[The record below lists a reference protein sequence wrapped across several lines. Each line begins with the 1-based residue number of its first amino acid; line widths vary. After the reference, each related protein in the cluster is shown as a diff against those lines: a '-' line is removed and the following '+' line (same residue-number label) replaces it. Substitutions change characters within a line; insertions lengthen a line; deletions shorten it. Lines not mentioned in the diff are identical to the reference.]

1 MRNCV
6 CGCGVALTLGAVA
19 VAAMAAE
26 GAERQSPAQVA
37 KAGST
42 FRYDACPLDP
52 RRAALWRAGRACP
65 RVSEDAMSGEVPAI
79 RRRIRELEQALAATP
94 GAYGRRRESLS
105 ARLDALQFRLLLK
118 NGGSIAEGGHLV
130 VADALL
136 TFKDAL
142 APRVLPSGRSMWGA
156 LGAPMLAE
164 ADARAIARAGSRRS
178 GTTRRVPAAF
188 AIAET
193 MPRTRVVPAGP
204 MLDTGM
210 GATMLAL
217 MPALPDPYEPVLA
230 ALLDKAAASA
240 EGGNSFIAHRYLLK
254 AEVASRSLSPSN
266 RRRYDAAVARIH
278 ADLRGDSEAVLVA
291 GTVGSPHDQGHA
303 GARPALFTS
312 AGRGADR
319 GRDAAAANG
328 RRGVGQQA
336 TPIGG
341 NNAGQFANRDQVAPI
356 QRVRRG
362 PVPDKSGRRN

>member
-1 MRNCV
+1 
-6 CGCGVALTLGAVA
+6 
-19 VAAMAAE
+19 
-26 GAERQSPAQVA
+26 
-37 KAGST
+37 
-42 FRYDACPLDP
+42 
-52 RRAALWRAGRACP
+52 
-65 RVSEDAMSGEVPAI
+65 
-79 RRRIRELEQALAATP
+79 
-94 GAYGRRRESLS
+94 
-105 ARLDALQFRLLLK
+105 
-118 NGGSIAEGGHLV
+118 
-130 VADALL
+130 
-136 TFKDAL
+136 
-142 APRVLPSGRSMWGA
+142 
-156 LGAPMLAE
+156 
-164 ADARAIARAGSRRS
+164 
-178 GTTRRVPAAF
+178 
-188 AIAET
+188 
-193 MPRTRVVPAGP
+193 
-204 MLDTGM
+204 
-210 GATMLAL
+210 MLAL